1 MIFCAKHLVTGDGT
15 TVIGDGAVYVD
26 KIGRAHV

>member
-15 TVIGDGAVYVD
+15 TVIEDGAVYVLSL
-26 KIGRAHV
+26 IHI